1 MQKKIFPVIVTVALI
16 LSSFFSLFCLHNL
29 QGNAK
34 VINYAGIVRGATQ
47 RLVKEELNHKPNDAL
62 IKRLD
67 GIISELQTGK
77 GEHGLIR
84 MNSSKFQS
92 LILQMQ
98 SDWEDMK
105 EEIEDVRAGGNTE
118 QLFKD
123 SESYFDLA
131 DQAVLAAEQF
141 SEKKEYLA
149 EKSLLILNCSF
160 IIMIF
165 LFYLFSSSQ
174 AKRRRA
180 LQAAEEENRKKEE
193 RLSRMTDSL
202 LGPMNDI
209 SELIYVTDIKNH
221 DLLFLNRAGQETFHI
236 DNMDGQKCY
245 KALQGKDS
253 PCDFCT
259 TPLLKEGEIYTW
271 EYTNPLTK
279 RHYILKDSLVEWE
292 GRIARM
298 ELAFDTTESEK
309 EKIQLK
315 SNLEADKMI
324 TECVRM
330 LYQPDDIDAA
340 IAQVLQYLGSFLSAA
355 RTYIIHIRD
364 GRMYNDYEWC
374 AEGISAQRDFLQE
387 MPIDWIDRWLPYF
400 THKECIIIE
409 NLEQIRETAP
419 KEYEI
424 LHSQSISSLVVAPL
438 EREGTLI
445 GYFGVDNPP
454 SDRIQNIAPLLQT
467 LCYFLLLARSHSD
480 SQKLLTHLS
489 YFDKLT
495 DFHNRNKYIED
506 TTALAH
512 TDKPVG
518 IVYLDVNGLK
528 DINDRYGHEFG
539 DKVLVECAR
548 RIKSIFTHADFYRI
562 GGDEFVIICPDIN
575 QEQFQNLVHE
585 LKARFALDSDCR
597 AAIGSRW
604 IECIDD
610 IGREIAIADARMY
623 EDKKAFYR
631 KNPASRRYRHYNDD
645 LLSHLSSSASLQK
658 EIDQN
663 HFIVYLQPKIS
674 SASRLAEGAEALV
687 RYSPQPGELIY
698 PGEFIPLLEE
708 FELINL
714 IDFYVFRYVCSRLSS
729 WKKSGRRI
737 FPVSVNFSVCSLKMP
752 DFIRQ
757 LTEICISCD
766 ISPSYLEIEVTEKI
780 QNNDGLDVKE
790 LISKLQEAGF
800 TIALDDF
807 GTECANVVLLSE
819 VEFDVLKLDKSI
831 VDHIAD
837 NPRNLT
843 IVKSISEVCHN
854 LGICLVAEGV
864 ESEEQFSVLC
874 SCDIDLVQGYL
885 FSKPVSVEEYEKL
898 FLYENQE

>member
-1 MQKKIFPVIVTVALI
+1 MQKKIFPVIITFALI
-16 LSSFFSLFCLHNL
+16 LSSLFSLFCLHNL

-47 RLVKEELNHKPNDAL
+47 RLIKEELNHKPNDAL
-62 IKRLD
+62 IKKLD
-67 GIISELQTGK
+67 SILSELQSGK
-77 GEHGLIR
+77 GEYGLIR
-84 MNSSKFQS
+84 MDSSDFQS
-92 LILQMQ
+92 LILRMQ
-98 SDWEDMK
+98 SDWQKMK
-105 EEIEDVRAGGNTE
+105 EEIKDVRAGGSTE
-118 QLFKD
+118 QLFED

-160 IIMIF
+160 ILMIF

-174 AKRRRA
+174 AKRRKA
-180 LQAAEEENRKKEE
+180 LLEAEQENRRKEE

-202 LGPMNDI
+202 LGPINDI
-209 SELIYVTDIKNH
+209 SELIYITDIENH
-221 DLLFLNRAGQETFHI
+221 ELLFLNKAGRESFHI
-236 DNMDGQKCY
+236 DTMEGQKCY
-245 KALQGKDS
+245 KALQGNDA

-271 EYTNPLTK
+271 EFTNPLTK
-279 RHYILKDSLVEWE
+279 RHYILKDSLIEWE

-340 IAQVLQYLGSFLSAA
+340 ISQVLQYLGSFLSAA
-355 RTYIIHIRD
+355 RTYIVYIRD

-374 AEGISAQRDFLQE
+374 ADGIAPQKEFLQE
-387 MPIDWIDRWLPYF
+387 TPVELIVRWIPYF
-400 THKECIIIE
+400 NQKKCIIIE
-409 NLEQIRETAP
+409 DLEQIQKTAP

-424 LHSQSISSLVVAPL
+424 LHSQMITSLVVAPL
-438 EREGTLI
+438 EHEGTLI

-454 SDRIQNIAPLLQT
+454 TDRIQNIAPLLQT
-467 LCYFLLLARSHSD
+467 LCYFLLLAKSHSD
-480 SQKLLTHLS
+480 SQKLLKHLS

-495 DFHNRNKYIED
+495 DFYNRNKYIED
-506 TTALAH
+506 TTALTH

-548 RIKSIFTHADFYRI
+548 RMKSIFTCGNFYRI
-562 GGDEFVIICPDIN
+562 GGDEFVIICPDMK
-575 QEQFQNLVHE
+575 QEQFHNLVHE
-585 LKARFALDSDCR
+585 LKARFDLDSDCQ
-597 AAIGSRW
+597 AAIGSQW
-604 IECIDD
+604 LECIDD

-623 EDKKAFYR
+623 EDKKAYYR
-631 KNPASRRYRHYNDD
+631 KNPASRRYRHYNDE
-645 LLSHLSSSASLQK
+645 LLSHLSSSSTLQE
-658 EIDQN
+658 EIGQN
-663 HFIVYLQPKIS
+663 HFVVHLQPKIS
-674 SASRLAEGAEALV
+674 ASSRLAEGAEALV
-687 RYSPQPGELIY
+687 RYVPIPGKLVE
-698 PGEFIPLLEE
+698 PGDFIPLLEE
-708 FELINL
+708 FEIINL
-714 IDFYVFRYVCSRLSS
+714 IDFYVFRFVCSKLSS
-729 WKKSGRRI
+729 WKKSGRRL
-737 FPVSVNFSVCSLKMP
+737 FPISVNFSVCSLKMP
-752 DFIRQ
+752 GFIEQ
-757 LTEICISCD
+757 LTDICVSCG
-766 ISPSYLEIEVTEKI
+766 ISPEYLEIEVTEKI
-780 QNNDGLDVKE
+780 QNNNGLDVKE
-790 LISKLQEAGF
+790 LSSRLQKAGF
-800 TIALDDF
+800 TVALDDF

-831 VDHIAD
+831 IDHIAD
-837 NPRNLT
+837 NPRNLA

-854 LGICLVAEGV
+854 LNVCLIAEGV
-864 ESEEQFSVLC
+864 ETEEQFSVLC
-874 SCDIDLVQGYL
+874 SCGIDLVQGYL

-898 FLYENQE
+898 FLYEK

>member
-1 MQKKIFPVIVTVALI
+1 MQKKIFPVIITIALI
-16 LSSFFSLFCLHNL
+16 FSSLFSLFCLHNL

-47 RLVKEELNHKPNDAL
+47 RLVKEELNHHPNDAL
-62 IKRLD
+62 ITRLD
-67 GIISELQTGK
+67 GIISELLTGE

-84 MNSSKFQS
+84 MDSSSFQS

-98 SDWEDMK
+98 SEWEDMK
-105 EEIEDVRAGGNTE
+105 KEIKDVRAGGDTE

-123 SESYFDLA
+123 SETYFDLA

-141 SEKKEYLA
+141 SEKREYLA

-160 IIMIF
+160 IVMIF
-165 LFYLFSSSQ
+165 LFCLLNSSQ
-174 AKRRRA
+174 SKRRKT
-180 LQAAEEENRKKEE
+180 LQAAEEENRRKEE

-209 SELIYVTDIKNH
+209 SELIYVTDIDNH
-221 DLLFLNRAGQETFHI
+221 DLLFLNKAGQESFHI
-236 DNMDGQKCY
+236 DNMEGQKCY
-245 KALQGKDS
+245 KALQGKDA

-315 SNLEADKMI
+315 SNLETDKMI

-340 IAQVLQYLGSFLSAA
+340 IGQVLQYLGSFLSAA
-355 RTYIIHIRD
+355 RTYIVYIRD
-364 GRMYNDYEWC
+364 GKMYNDYEWC
-374 AEGISAQRDFLQE
+374 SEGVSPQKNFLQE
-387 MPIDWIDRWLPYF
+387 MPINLIERWIPYF
-400 THKECIIIE
+400 NNKECIIIE
-409 NLEQIRETAP
+409 DLEQISTTAP
-419 KEYEI
+419 QEYEI
-424 LHSQSISSLVVAPL
+424 LHSQSIQSLVVAPL
-438 EREGTLI
+438 EREGNLI

-454 SDRIQNIAPLLQT
+454 PDRIQNIAPLLQT

-489 YFDKLT
+489 YYDKLT
-495 DFHNRNKYIED
+495 NFQNRNKYIED

-512 TDKPVG
+512 SDKPVG

-548 RIKSIFTHADFYRI
+548 RMRSVFAHADFYRI
-562 GGDEFVIICPDIN
+562 GGDEFVIICPGMD
-575 QEQFQNLVHE
+575 QEQFQNLVRE
-585 LKARFALDSDCR
+585 LKARFALDSGCQ

-610 IGREIAIADARMY
+610 ISREIAIADARMY

-645 LLSHLSSSASLQK
+645 LLSHLPNSGNRS
-658 EIDQN
+658 
-663 HFIVYLQPKIS
+663 H
-674 SASRLAEGAEALV
+674 
-687 RYSPQPGELIY
+687 GE
-698 PGEFIPLLEE
+698 ET
-708 FELINL
+708 
-714 IDFYVFRYVCSRLSS
+714 
-729 WKKSGRRI
+729 K
-737 FPVSVNFSVCSLKMP
+737 
-752 DFIRQ
+752 Q
-757 LTEICISCD
+757 
-766 ISPSYLEIEVTEKI
+766 
-780 QNNDGLDVKE
+780 
-790 LISKLQEAGF
+790 
-800 TIALDDF
+800 
-807 GTECANVVLLSE
+807 
-819 VEFDVLKLDKSI
+819 
-831 VDHIAD
+831 
-837 NPRNLT
+837 
-843 IVKSISEVCHN
+843 
-854 LGICLVAEGV
+854 
-864 ESEEQFSVLC
+864 
-874 SCDIDLVQGYL
+874 
-885 FSKPVSVEEYEKL
+885 
-898 FLYENQE
+898 

>member
-1 MQKKIFPVIVTVALI
+1 MQKKIFPIILIIALV

-47 RLVKEELNHKPNDAL
+47 RLVKEEMNHQPNDAL
-62 IKRLD
+62 IRKLD
-67 GIISELQTGK
+67 GILSELQTGE

-84 MNSSKFQS
+84 MDSSRFQS

-98 SDWEDMK
+98 AEWEEMK
-105 EEIEDVRAGGNTE
+105 EEIIYVRAGGDME

-141 SEKKEYLA
+141 SEEKEYLA
-149 EKSLLILNCSF
+149 EKSLLILNCFF
-160 IIMIF
+160 IIVIF
-165 LFYLFSSSQ
+165 LFYLFSTGQS
-174 AKRRRA
+174 KRRKA
-180 LQAAEEENRKKEE
+180 LQAAEEENRRKEE

-202 LGPMNDI
+202 LGPMNYI
-209 SELIYVTDIKNH
+209 SELIYVTDIDSH
-221 DLLFLNRAGQETFHI
+221 DLLFLNKAGQETFHI

-245 KALQGKDS
+245 KALQGKEE

-315 SNLEADKMI
+315 LSLEADKMI

-340 IAQVLQYLGSFLSAA
+340 ISQMLQYLGSFLSAA
-355 RTYIIHIRD
+355 RTYIVYIRD
-364 GRMYNDYEWC
+364 GKMYNDYEWC
-374 AEGISAQRDFLQE
+374 AEGISPQKNFLQE
-387 MPIDWIDRWLPYF
+387 MPIDLIERWIPYF
-400 THKECIIIE
+400 NHKECIIIE
-409 NLEQIRETAP
+409 DLEQIRVTAP
-419 KEYEI
+419 KEYGI
-424 LHSQSISSLVVAPL
+424 LHSQSIQSLVVAPL
-438 EREGTLI
+438 EQEGTLI

-454 SDRIQNIAPLLQT
+454 ADRIQNIAPLLQT
-467 LCYFLLLARSHSD
+467 LCYFLLLAKSHSD

-489 YFDKLT
+489 YYDKLT
-495 DFHNRNKYIED
+495 DFYNRNKYIED

-512 TDKPVG
+512 TAKPVG

-539 DKVLVECAR
+539 DKVLVECAGR
-548 RIKSIFTHADFYRI
+548 MKSVFLHADFYRI
-562 GGDEFVIICPDIN
+562 GGDEFVIICPGMN
-575 QEQFQNLVHE
+575 REHFQNLVHE
-585 LKARFALDSDCR
+585 LKARFDSDSDCQ
-597 AAIGSRW
+597 AAIGSQW
-604 IECIDD
+604 IESIDD
-610 IGREIAIADARMY
+610 ISREIATADARMY

-631 KNPASRRYRHYNDD
+631 KNPASRRYRHYNDE
-645 LLSHLSSSASLQK
+645 LLSRLSSSAALQK
-658 EIDQN
+658 EIEQN
-663 HFIVYLQPKIS
+663 HFAVCLQPKIS
-674 SASRLAEGAEALV
+674 ADSRLAEGAEALV
-687 RYSPQPGELIY
+687 RYSPRPGKLIY
-698 PGEFIPLLEE
+698 PGDFIPLLED
-708 FELINL
+708 FEIIHL
-714 IDFYVFRYVCSRLSS
+714 IDFYVFRSVCSRLGS

-737 FPVSVNFSVCSLKMP
+737 YPVSVNFSVHSLKMP
-752 DFIRQ
+752 DFIEQ
-757 LTEICISCD
+757 LTKICKSCD
-766 ISPSYLEIEVTEKI
+766 ISPDYLEIEVTEKM
-780 QNNDGLDVKE
+780 QSNDGLNVRE
-790 LISKLQEAGF
+790 LSSKLQEAGF

-831 VDHIAD
+831 IDHIAD
-837 NPRNLT
+837 NSRNLT
-843 IVKSISEVCHN
+843 IVKSISDVCHN
-854 LGICLVAEGV
+854 LGIRLVAEGV
-864 ESEEQFSVLC
+864 ETEEQFSALC
-874 SCDIDLVQGYL
+874 SCGIDLVQGYL
-885 FSKPVSVEEYEKL
+885 FSRPVSPEEYEKI
-898 FLYENQE
+898 FLYEAQ